1 MGNSNNNATFL
12 ERFQNLLKDLFQ
24 FDASD
29 LDFGIYRILNHKRK
43 QIDKF
48 ITTDLVKNVEDA
60 FSKHK
65 GEKLENI
72 EKELKEA
79 REEIYNN
86 INKNAITLEG
96 ELKSEFKDTN
106 IGQKYLKILDR
117 KREIENI
124 DEIKNQ
130 VYNDLN
136 IFFSRYYEEGDFIP
150 QYRYSIKGHKYA
162 IPYNGEEVKL
172 YWTSYDQYYTKTGM
186 LFRDYTF
193 KFNNHKV
200 IFRIVAAKEELG
212 SKKATKERFFVLDD
226 ENSLEFVDKENLM
239 IRFQYRELTESEVN
253 KYDVAGGSN
262 ASKQEKINENIFIEL
277 IKKIKDIYWK
287 EPLSQKYKS
296 ELPLLQ
302 YQLNR
307 FAAKNTKDY
316 FIHKNLKKFLSEQ
329 LDYFIKNEVLNI
341 DTLEKERFLDKHITR
356 AKMVREIGEDI
367 IDFLA
372 QIEDFQKRLWE
383 KKKFV
388 LSTDYVITLDKIKE
402 YAGEKFLS
410 ELKETILKN
419 EQQLK
424 EWEELDFGKIENEE
438 DLYLNKD
445 LFDTEYKKLPL
456 DTKYFSAD
464 FKEKLL
470 ENLTQNHNLDDIL
483 DGLLIKSE
491 NWQALNTILSKYK
504 EKIQTIY
511 IDPPFNKEQDA
522 DFLYNV
528 KYKDSTWASLL
539 ENRLWVS
546 KNQLSDKGS
555 IFVRCDYNGNWIL
568 RPIMNNIFDSYNF
581 RNELNIRR
589 FKKNVMN
596 KEIYK
601 LPEGLDTVLIYA
613 KSFLFTYTN
622 PFKLINNKREGFW
635 RHMDDSSGQGQPK
648 IFYGKVLYPPKGKH
662 WKFSQ
667 EKIDYMI
674 KNGNLV
680 LFCNKCGYK
689 HDNINVMWDKCPK
702 CNNDNP
708 TPKYWVFEKENNVLD
723 SNWTDIYGYSTSWGF
738 STENSEKLLKRVI
751 ESTSYEGDLVMDYF
765 LGSGTTTAVAHKLGR
780 KWIGIEMGDHFW
792 TVIMP
797 RMKKVLFYDK
807 SGISK
812 EKDVKEKYNEREA
825 GGFFQYQVLEQ
836 YEDTLDNLEI
846 NNIENEQ
853 MELVFGDKYLLRYF
867 LEYETR
873 DNPSLLNIDQ
883 LKNPFSYK
891 LKVNLEEVGEP
902 EEIVVDL
909 PETFN
914 YLLGLKVKKSKVRN
928 SGRKYL
934 FIDGEKDNNEIAIVW
949 RENDENWVEE
959 DYRKDKDFITE
970 QIRDWSPKV
979 VYINGQSILTRDFKD
994 FRADIR
1000 SIESEFKRLMG

>member
-1 MGNSNNNATFL
+1 
-12 ERFQNLLKDLFQ
+12 
-24 FDASD
+24 
-29 LDFGIYRILNHKRK
+29 
-43 QIDKF
+43 
-48 ITTDLVKNVEDA
+48 
-60 FSKHK
+60 
-65 GEKLENI
+65 
-72 EKELKEA
+72 
-79 REEIYNN
+79 
-86 INKNAITLEG
+86 
-96 ELKSEFKDTN
+96 
-106 IGQKYLKILDR
+106 
-117 KREIENI
+117 
-124 DEIKNQ
+124 
-130 VYNDLN
+130 
-136 IFFSRYYEEGDFIP
+136 
-150 QYRYSIKGHKYA
+150 
-162 IPYNGEEVKL
+162 
-172 YWTSYDQYYTKTGM
+172 
-186 LFRDYTF
+186 
-193 KFNNHKV
+193 
-200 IFRIVAAKEELG
+200 
-212 SKKATKERFFVLDD
+212 
-226 ENSLEFVDKENLM
+226 
-239 IRFQYRELTESEVN
+239 
-253 KYDVAGGSN
+253 
-262 ASKQEKINENIFIEL
+262 
-277 IKKIKDIYWK
+277 
-287 EPLSQKYKS
+287 
-296 ELPLLQ
+296 
-302 YQLNR
+302 
-307 FAAKNTKDY
+307 
-316 FIHKNLKKFLSEQ
+316 
-329 LDYFIKNEVLNI
+329 
-341 DTLEKERFLDKHITR
+341 
-356 AKMVREIGEDI
+356 
-367 IDFLA
+367 
-372 QIEDFQKRLWE
+372 
-383 KKKFV
+383 
-388 LSTDYVITLDKIKE
+388 
-402 YAGEKFLS
+402 
-410 ELKETILKN
+410 
-419 EQQLK
+419 
-424 EWEELDFGKIENEE
+424 
-438 DLYLNKD
+438 
-445 LFDTEYKKLPL
+445 
-456 DTKYFSAD
+456 
-464 FKEKLL
+464 
-470 ENLTQNHNLDDIL
+470 
-483 DGLLIKSE
+483 
-491 NWQALNTILSKYK
+491 
-504 EKIQTIY
+504 
-511 IDPPFNKEQDA
+511 
-522 DFLYNV
+522 
-528 KYKDSTWASLL
+528 
-539 ENRLWVS
+539 
-546 KNQLSDKGS
+546 
-555 IFVRCDYNGNWIL
+555 
-568 RPIMNNIFDSYNF
+568 
-581 RNELNIRR
+581 
-589 FKKNVMN
+589 
-596 KEIYK
+596 
-601 LPEGLDTVLIYA
+601 
-613 KSFLFTYTN
+613 
-622 PFKLINNKREGFW
+622 
-635 RHMDDSSGQGQPK
+635 MDDSSGQGQPK

-751 ESTSYEGDLVMDYF
+751 ESTSYEGDFVMDYF

-949 RENDENWVEE
+949 RENDENWEEE

>member
-172 YWTSYDQYYTKTGM
+172 YWSSYDQYYTKTGM

-226 ENSLEFVDKENLM
+226 ENSLEFVDKETLM

-262 ASKQEKINENIFIEL
+262 ASKQEKINENIFNEL

-287 EPLSQKYKS
+287 DPLSQKYKS

-410 ELKETILKN
+410 DLKETILKN

-424 EWEELDFGKIENEE
+424 EWEELDFGKIEKEE
-438 DLYLNKD
+438 DLYLRKD
-445 LFDTEYKKLPL
+445 LLDTEYKKLPL
-456 DTKYFSAD
+456 DTKYFPEE
-464 FKEKLL
+464 FKEQLL
-470 ENLTQNHNLDDIL
+470 ENLTKNHNLDDIL

-491 NWQALNTILSKYK
+491 NWQALNTILTKYK
-504 EKIQTIY
+504 EQVQTIY
-511 IDPPFNKEQDA
+511 IDPPFNTGSDFAYLDKYQNSTWLTLMENRIDIARILLNYKGIICLHLDPRANYYGRIILDDIFGKDLFINEIIWAYEKARYSEKKFKENHENL
-522 DFLYNV
+522 FLYSKSDDYYFKIQYV
-528 KYKDSTWASLL
+528 PRKGETELTKSLGRHQVDYEGKISPDYWVDIPSFSTAMTAIERSIKLL
-539 ENRLWVS
+539 
-546 KNQLSDKGS
+546 G
-555 IFVRCDYNGNWIL
+555 
-568 RPIMNNIFDSYNF
+568 
-581 RNELNIRR
+581 
-589 FKKNVMN
+589 
-596 KEIYK
+596 IYFETQK
-601 LPEGLDTVLIYA
+601 PE
-613 KSFLFTYTN
+613 
-622 PFKLINNKREGFW
+622 KLIGRILETTSNET
-635 RHMDDSSGQGQPK
+635 
-648 IFYGKVLYPPKGKH
+648 
-662 WKFSQ
+662 
-667 EKIDYMI
+667 
-674 KNGNLV
+674 NLV
-680 LFCNKCGYK
+680 IDF
-689 HDNINVMWDKCPK
+689 
-702 CNNDNP
+702 
-708 TPKYWVFEKENNVLD
+708 
-723 SNWTDIYGYSTSWGF
+723 
-738 STENSEKLLKRVI
+738 
-751 ESTSYEGDLVMDYF
+751 F
-765 LGSGTTTAVAHKLGR
+765 LGSGTTTAVAQKLGR

-792 TVIMP
+792 TVVIP

-812 EKDVKEKYNEREA
+812 EKDVKERYNENKA
-825 GGFFQYQVLEQ
+825 GGFFKYQILEQ

-846 NNIENEQ
+846 NTLDNEQ
-853 MELVFGDKYLLRYF
+853 MEVELRDKYLLRYF

-914 YLLGLKVKKSKVRN
+914 YLLGLKVKKLKVRN

-949 RENDENWVEE
+949 RENDENWEEE

>member
-1 MGNSNNNATFL
+1 MGNNDNNMTSL
-12 ERFQNLLKDLFQ
+12 QRFQNLLRVLFQ

-29 LDFGIYRILNHKRK
+29 LDFGIYRILNYKRE

-48 ITTDLVKNVEDA
+48 ITTDLVNRVEEA
-60 FSKHK
+60 FAKHK
-65 GEKLENI
+65 SEKRENI
-72 EKELKEA
+72 EKELEEA
-79 REEIYNN
+79 RDDLCNKL
-86 INKNAITLEG
+86 NKNVITPEG
-96 ELKSEFKDTN
+96 ELKPEYKNTN
-106 IGQKYLKILDR
+106 IGQKYLNILAR

-136 IFFSRYYEEGDFIP
+136 NFFSRYYEEGDFIP

-172 YWTSYDQYYTKTGM
+172 YWANYDQYYIKTGM

-193 KFNNHKV
+193 KCNNHKV

-226 ENSLEFVDKENLM
+226 EIPLEFVDKENLM
-239 IRFQYRELTESEVN
+239 IRFQYRELSESEVK

-262 ASKQEKINENIFIEL
+262 SSKQEKINENIFNEV
-277 IKKIKDIYWK
+277 IKQIDDIFWK

-296 ELPLLQ
+296 DLALLQ

-329 LDYFIKNEVLNI
+329 LDYYIKNEVLDI
-341 DTLEKERFLDKHITR
+341 DTLEKESFLDKHITR

-424 EWEELDFGKIENEE
+424 EWEELGFSKIENEE

-464 FKEKLL
+464 FKDQLL

-491 NWQALNTILSKYK
+491 NWQALNTILSKYR

-511 IDPPFNKEQDA
+511 IDPPFNTGS
-522 DFLYNV
+522 DFLY
-528 KYKDSTWASLL
+528 KDRYKNSCWLSLINDRL
-539 ENRLWVS
+539 YFINLLLKSNGTFYLHLDENANYLGKILLQDLNFQNIQEIIFNTNATKDEESDLYGYKSFGNRFVLKHNMIFYCFNDECLFNKLWKPNRNTTKLKIGWLDLIS
-546 KNQLSDKGS
+546 K
-555 IFVRCDYNGNWIL
+555 
-568 RPIMNNIFDSYNF
+568 P
-581 RNELNIRR
+581 
-589 FKKNVMN
+589 N
-596 KEIYK
+596 KEKPNKIEDLDFFIEKYDS
-601 LPEGLDTVLIYA
+601 EGL
-613 KSFLFTYTN
+613 
-622 PFKLINNKREGFW
+622 FKLERIEINE
-635 RHMDDSSGQGQPK
+635 D
-648 IFYGKVLYPPKGKH
+648 IFPIGDL
-662 WKFSQ
+662 
-667 EKIDYMI
+667 
-674 KNGNLV
+674 
-680 LFCNKCGYK
+680 
-689 HDNINVMWDKCPK
+689 
-702 CNNDNP
+702 
-708 TPKYWVFEKENNVLD
+708 
-723 SNWTDIYGYSTSWGF
+723 WTDIYSFTQSEMRISENISFLTQKPEHMLRRILQTSSNPNDIILDF
-738 STENSEKLLKRVI
+738 
-751 ESTSYEGDLVMDYF
+751 F
-765 LGSGTTTAVAHKLGR
+765 AGSGTTLTVAQKLRR
-780 KWIGIEMGDHFW
+780 KWIGVEMADYFNEFYWDKGEKKLGLIGRLKIVINGDKQFY
-792 TVIMP
+792 TMD
-797 RMKKVLFYDK
+797 KKRYSHLSNDINWK
-807 SGISK
+807 G
-812 EKDVKEKYNEREA
+812 

-853 MELVFGDKYLLRYF
+853 MELAFGDKYLLRYF

-883 LKNPFSYK
+883 LKHPFSYK

-914 YLLGLKVKKSKVRN
+914 YLLGLKVKKLKVRN

-949 RENDENWVEE
+949 RENDENWEEE

>member
-1 MGNSNNNATFL
+1 MGNNDNNMTSL
-12 ERFQNLLKDLFQ
+12 QRFQNLLRVLFQ

-29 LDFGIYRILNHKRK
+29 LDFGIYRILNYKRE

-48 ITTDLVKNVEDA
+48 ITTDLVNKVEEA
-60 FSKHK
+60 FAKHK
-65 GEKLENI
+65 SEKREKI
-72 EKELKEA
+72 EKELEKA
-79 REEIYNN
+79 REDLYKELNN
-86 INKNAITLEG
+86 NVITPEG
-96 ELKSEFKDTN
+96 ELKPEYKNTN
-106 IGQKYLKILDR
+106 IGQKYLNILAR

-136 IFFSRYYEEGDFIP
+136 NFFSRYYEEGDFIP

-172 YWTSYDQYYTKTGM
+172 YWANYDQYYIKTGM

-193 KFNNHKV
+193 KCNNHKV

-226 ENSLEFVDKENLM
+226 EIPLEFVDKENLM
-239 IRFQYRELTESEVN
+239 IRFQYRELSESEVK

-262 ASKQEKINENIFIEL
+262 SSKQEKINENIFNEV
-277 IKKIKDIYWK
+277 IKQIDDIFWK

-296 ELPLLQ
+296 DLALLQ

-329 LDYFIKNEVLNI
+329 LDYYIKNEVLDI
-341 DTLEKERFLDKHITR
+341 DTLEKESFLDKHITR

-367 IDFLA
+367 IEFLT

-383 KKKFV
+383 KKRFV

-402 YAGEKFLS
+402 YAGEEFLS
-410 ELKETILKN
+410 NLIDTILKN
-419 EQQLK
+419 EKQLK
-424 EWEELDFGKIENEE
+424 EWEEQDFGKMEKEE
-438 DLYLNKD
+438 DLYLRKD
-445 LFDTEYKKLPL
+445 LIDAEYKKLPL
-456 DTKYFSAD
+456 DTKYFSED
-464 FKEKLL
+464 FKEQLL
-470 ENLTQNHNLDDIL
+470 ENITKNHNLDDIL

-491 NWQALNTILSKYK
+491 NWQALNTILAKYK
-504 EKIQTIY
+504 EHIQTIY

-522 DFLYNV
+522 DYLYNV

-539 ENRLWVS
+539 ENRLS
-546 KNQLSDKGS
+546 LAKNIMKYSAS

-568 RPIMNNIFDSYNF
+568 RPIMNNIFDEDNF
-581 RNELNIRR
+581 KNEITLKRISKQDPKVKR
-589 FKKNVMN
+589 FNTSTDTLYFYSKANNYIFELVYKNLKKA
-596 KEIYK
+596 KE
-601 LPEGLDTVLIYA
+601 ERWH
-613 KSFLFTYTN
+613 S
-622 PFKLINNKREGFW
+622 
-635 RHMDDSSGQGQPK
+635 MDSQGNGQALY
-648 IFYGKVLYPPKGKH
+648 IFGNLLEPPKGRH
-662 WKFSQ
+662 WTYGQSNIKSMENEQ
-667 EKIDYMI
+667 KIRI
-674 KNGNLV
+674 VCRN
-680 LFCNKCGYK
+680 CGYIHSSGK
-689 HDNINVMWDKCPK
+689 WDGCPK
-702 CNNDNP
+702 CK
-708 TPKYWVFEKENNVLD
+708 TKNNVRVEYLLSPTEKKQID
-723 SNWTDIYGYSTSWGF
+723 SNWCDIPGYHSNWDF
-738 STENSEKLLKRVI
+738 PTENSEILLNRVI
-751 ESTSYEGDLVMDYF
+751 ESTSDEGNLVMDFF

-792 TVIMP
+792 TVVMP

-812 EKDVKEKYNEREA
+812 EKVVKERYNENKA
-825 GGFFQYQVLEQ
+825 GGFFKYQILEQ

-846 NNIENEQ
+846 NNLEKEQ
-853 MELVFGDKYLLRYF
+853 MELEFGNKYLLRYF
-867 LEYETR
+867 LEYETKA
-873 DNPSLLNIDQ
+873 NPSLLNIDKLQ
-883 LKNPFSYK
+883 SPFSYK

-902 EEIVVDL
+902 EEMMVDI

-914 YLLGLKVKKSKVRN
+914 YLLGIKVNKVRVRN

-934 FIDGEKDNNEIAIVW
+934 FIEGEKEKQEIAIIW
-949 RENDENWVEE
+949 REYDANWKEKDYEE
-959 DYRKDKDFITE
+959 DKKFIREELKEWTP
-970 QIRDWSPKV
+970 QV
-979 VYINGQSILTRDFKD
+979 VYINGQSILTPDFED